1 MGTMTH
7 RTRIIIL
14 CIVLV
19 AGLLLGCGDWDGDQ
33 DARLQWQR
41 EVGSRQR
48 GIERPTA
55 EVRE

>member
-1 MGTMTH
+1 MTH
-7 RTRIIIL
+7 RTRIILL
-14 CIVLV
+14 CAVVLV

-48 GIERPTA
+48 GIERPTV
-55 EVRE
+55 EVVR

>member
-1 MGTMTH
+1 MTT

-14 CIVLV
+14 CIILV

-33 DARLQWQR
+33 DARNEWQN
-41 EVGSRQR
+41 EVLSRQR

-55 EVRE
+55 EVPE

>member
-1 MGTMTH
+1 MTH

-19 AGLLLGCGDWDGDQ
+19 TGLLLGCGGLDGDQ
-33 DARLQWQR
+33 DARNEWQN
-41 EVGSRQR
+41 EVLSRQR

-55 EVRE
+55 EVTE